1 MDSTMTDRKK
11 KIGQVVS
18 NVQPTEPEAPV
29 DNSNIAA
36 AVERVASN
44 MTNMSVKPI
53 AEKNDDGP
61 SDCQVLIRTMS
72 GSRDRWKL
80 AAEKSGLTLSSW
92 IRETLNKSSDE
103 LLDCQHPIALQRF
116 YPWAHVCTACG
127 YRFKKV

>member
-1 MDSTMTDRKK
+1 MDSTMTNRKK
-11 KIGQVVS
+11 KIGLVVS
-18 NVQPTEPEAPV
+18 NVPPFEPETLV
-29 DNSNIAA
+29 NDSNIAA

-53 AEKNDDGP
+53 SEKNDDGP

-80 AAEKSGLTLSSW
+80 AAEKSGQTLSSW
-92 IRETLNKSSDE
+92 IRETLNNSSDD